1 MITLGSDW
9 NSLIWLVVL
18 FFVVLPALKG
28 RRSFGPGK
36 ERWQER
42 MGEWK
47 ERGEQ
52 RREEERAFRDQL
64 ISELRR
70 HNAVAEQQNALM
82 AEAIERITAATAN
95 SSKPDNFPEI

>member
-1 MITLGSDW
+1 MIALGNDW
-9 NSLIWLVVL
+9 NSLLWLLVL
-18 FFVVLPALKG
+18 FFILLPALRRGG
-28 RRSFGPGK
+28 RHFGPGN

-64 ISELRR
+64 LSELRR
-70 HNAVAEQQNALM
+70 HNAVAETQNALM
-82 AEAIERITAATAN
+82 AEAIERMNALSDKAE
-95 SSKPDNFPEI
+95 KKEV